1 MLRKS
6 LLAAAVLI
14 AISSSASAVVVFT
27 AGASDVQVGSFNPTD
42 NNGAGPG
49 PVTVSWASKAVDFGV
64 FSVDQKYT
72 VTYTFLGTEAGYTDH
87 FVEMVTGL
95 GSFVNKP
102 KTANTVGD
110 TIVVVDGI
118 GNLRFQFDSV
128 LPASVAKNG
137 DIFLPGAN
145 PSWGVLRGATSTF
158 GTFDY
163 ILGFNDPS
171 KSDRD
176 FDDMVVG
183 MSLKAVPAIPE
194 PSTYALMLAGLG
206 AVGFLARRRRSN

>member
-14 AISSSASAVVVFT
+14 AISASASATVIFT
-27 AGASDVQVGSFNPTD
+27 AGASDAQTGSFNPTD

-49 PVTVSWASKAVDFGV
+49 PVTVSFASKIVDFGV

-72 VTYTFLGTEAGYTDH
+72 VTYTFLGTEAGYIDH
-87 FVEMVTGL
+87 FVEMATGF

-102 KTANTVGD
+102 KAANTVGD
-110 TIVVVDGI
+110 TLVVTDGP
-118 GNLRFQFDSV
+118 GNLKFQFDSV
-128 LPASVAKNG
+128 SPASVAKNG
-137 DIFLPGAN
+137 DIFLPFAN
-145 PSWGVLRGATSTF
+145 PSWGVLRGATSTV
-158 GTFDY
+158 GVFDY

-171 KSDRD
+171 RSDRD

-194 PSTYALMLAGLG
+194 PSTYALMLAGL
-206 AVGFLARRRRSN
+206 ASIGFLVRRRRSN

>member
-6 LLAAAVLI
+6 LLVAAVLV
-14 AISSSASAVVVFT
+14 AISASASATVVFT
-27 AGASDVQVGSFNPTD
+27 AGGSDAQFGKFNPTD
-42 NNGAGPG
+42 NNGAGLT
-49 PVTVSWASKAVDFGV
+49 TVAWNGKFVDFGV

-72 VTYTFLGTEAGYTDH
+72 VTYTYLGTEAGYTDH
-87 FVEMVTGL
+87 FVEMVNG
-95 GSFVNKP
+95 GKFVNKP
-102 KTANTVGD
+102 LAANTVGD
-110 TIVVVDGI
+110 TLTVIDGP
-118 GNLRFQFDSV
+118 GNLKFQFDSV
-128 LPASVAKNG
+128 SPASLATNG
-137 DIFLPGAN
+137 DIFTAGNN
-145 PSWGVLRGATSTF
+145 PSWGVLRGATSTA
-158 GTFDY
+158 GVFDY

-206 AVGFLARRRRSN
+206 SIGFMIRRRRSN

>member
-14 AISSSASAVVVFT
+14 AISASASATVIFT
-27 AGASDVQVGSFNPTD
+27 AGASVTQTGTFNPTD
-42 NNGAGPG
+42 NNGAGP
-49 PVTVSWASKAVDFGV
+49 VTVSFASKMVDYGV
-64 FSVDQKYT
+64 FSVDQKYF
-72 VTYTFLGTEAGYTDH
+72 VTYTFLGTEAGNTDL
-87 FVEMVTGL
+87 FVERVTGS

-102 KTANTVGD
+102 IAANAVGD
-110 TIVVVDGI
+110 TLVVTDGP
-118 GNLRFQFDSV
+118 GNLRFQFTS
-128 LPASVAKNG
+128 LSPPSIAKNG
-137 DIFLPGAN
+137 DIFLPSAFL
-145 PSWGVLRGATSTF
+145 SWGVLRGATSSF
-158 GTFDY
+158 GSFDY

-171 KSDRD
+171 RSDRD

-183 MSLKAVPAIPE
+183 MSLKAVTAVPE